1 MMKENSESIDKLNQQ
16 KNILMKELIEI
27 KEKYKEKGD
36 DLYFLS
42 EQYNKLKNEYEIMKK
57 KNEEKEEVNE
67 EYITQLVNKEI
78 ENIKKE
84 RMDYLNKGNINEN
97 FTFEIKGKEQKNF
110 NSNMNYKEHK
120 LLSDNVDE
128 ILHNIQQKKEKLL
141 LTQKMINH
149 IEV

>member
-1 MMKENSESIDKLNQQ
+1 MKENSESIDKLNQQ

-67 EYITQLVNKEI
+67 EYIAQLVNKEI

-84 RMDYLNKGNINEN
+84 RMDYLNKVNINEN
-97 FTFEIKGKEQKNF
+97 FTFEIKGKEQKNI

>member
-1 MMKENSESIDKLNQQ
+1 MKENSESIDKLNQQ

-67 EYITQLVNKEI
+67 EYIAQLVNKEI

-84 RMDYLNKGNINEN
+84 RMDYLNKVNMNEN
-97 FTFEIKGKEQKNF
+97 FTFEIKGKEQKNI
-110 NSNMNYKEHK
+110 NSSMNYKEHK

-149 IEV
+149 IE

>member
-1 MMKENSESIDKLNQQ
+1 MKENSESIDKLNQQ

-42 EQYNKLKNEYEIMKK
+42 EQYNKLKHEYEIMKK

-67 EYITQLVNKEI
+67 EYIAQLVNKEI

-84 RMDYLNKGNINEN
+84 RMDYLNKVNINEN
-97 FTFEIKGKEQKNF
+97 FTFEIKGKEQKNI

-149 IEV
+149 IE

>member
-1 MMKENSESIDKLNQQ
+1 MMKENSELIDKLNQQ

-84 RMDYLNKGNINEN
+84 RMDYLNKVNINEN
-97 FTFEIKGKEQKNF
+97 FTFEIKGKEQKNI

-149 IEV
+149 IE

>member
-1 MMKENSESIDKLNQQ
+1 MKENSESIDKLNQQ

-67 EYITQLVNKEI
+67 EYIAQLVNKEI

-84 RMDYLNKGNINEN
+84 RMDYLNKVNINEN
-97 FTFEIKGKEQKNF
+97 FTFEIKGKEQKNI

-149 IEV
+149 IE

>member
-67 EYITQLVNKEI
+67 EYIAQLVNKEI

-84 RMDYLNKGNINEN
+84 RMDYLNKVNINEN
-97 FTFEIKGKEQKNF
+97 FTFEIKGKEQKNI

-149 IEV
+149 IE

>member
-1 MMKENSESIDKLNQQ
+1 MKENSESIDKLNQQ

-84 RMDYLNKGNINEN
+84 RMDYLNKVNINEN
-97 FTFEIKGKEQKNF
+97 FTFEIKGKEQKNI
-110 NSNMNYKEHK
+110 NSNMNYKEHNK
-120 LLSDNVDE
+120 LLF
-128 ILHNIQQKKEKLL
+128 
-141 LTQKMINH
+141 
-149 IEV
+149 

>member
-67 EYITQLVNKEI
+67 EYIAQLVNKEI

-84 RMDYLNKGNINEN
+84 RMDYLNKVNINEN
-97 FTFEIKGKEQKNF
+97 FTFEIKGKEQKNI

>member
-1 MMKENSESIDKLNQQ
+1 MKENSESIDKLNQQ

-67 EYITQLVNKEI
+67 EYIAQLVNKEI

-84 RMDYLNKGNINEN
+84 RMDYLNKVNINEN
-97 FTFEIKGKEQKNF
+97 FTFEIKGKEQKNIH
-110 NSNMNYKEHK
+110 SNMNYKEHK

-128 ILHNIQQKKEKLL
+128 ILQNIQQKKEKLL

>member
-57 KNEEKEEVNE
+57 KKIRGRTMV
-67 EYITQLVNKEI
+67 LKV
-78 ENIKKE
+78 
-84 RMDYLNKGNINEN
+84 
-97 FTFEIKGKEQKNF
+97 
-110 NSNMNYKEHK
+110 
-120 LLSDNVDE
+120 
-128 ILHNIQQKKEKLL
+128 
-141 LTQKMINH
+141 
-149 IEV
+149 

>member
-1 MMKENSESIDKLNQQ
+1 MKENSESIDKLNQQ

-84 RMDYLNKGNINEN
+84 RMDYCVDMLLA
-97 FTFEIKGKEQKNF
+97 EI
-110 NSNMNYKEHK
+110 
-120 LLSDNVDE
+120 
-128 ILHNIQQKKEKLL
+128 
-141 LTQKMINH
+141 
-149 IEV
+149 

>member
-84 RMDYLNKGNINEN
+84 RMDYLNKVNINEN
-97 FTFEIKGKEQKNF
+97 FTFEIKGKEQKNI
-110 NSNMNYKEHK
+110 NTNMNYKEHK